1 MFSPGS
7 SFRLIEQEQL
17 FTADHFASQHKVLA
31 DNYIELDGEKENQKG
46 QIVANMLQAISHGSA
61 ASIPVIFNRSSQTFD
76 HSEIPD
82 EFCIGLFTSGTTGPP
97 KLVFHSLDKL
107 LPENRKNKDTI
118 SRWLLCYHPMS
129 YAGLQV
135 ILQAVVANDT
145 LVTDTAAN
153 MQQKAQLALKH
164 KINAISA
171 TPSLMRGMLLCWC
184 DDSPLLELITLG
196 GEISDQATLDALKK
210 RFPHAVIR
218 HIYAT
223 TETGVIFSVKDGR
236 EGFPKQWLNKTF
248 NGWQITLRDTLVL
261 TNHEHEI
268 ETGDCIEIKHDRAVF
283 SGRKDSVVNVGGVK
297 VDLEA
302 IERQLIALEEVTDAR
317 VYVKANPITGVLVC
331 AEICIVNG
339 NLAKQAVAHSCQQLE
354 AAARPRITTFCKQL
368 TLNQAGKKQRCL

>member
-1 MFSPGS
+1 MFSLGS
-7 SFRLIEQEQL
+7 AFRLIEQEQL
-17 FTADHFASQHKVLA
+17 FTADHFLPQKHLVA
-31 DNYIELDGEKENQKG
+31 DRYIELDGENENQ
-46 QIVANMLQAISHGSA
+46 QAEIVANMLQAISHGA
-61 ASIPVIFNRSSQTFD
+61 AANVPVIFNRTGQTFE
-76 HSEIPD
+76 HLEIPN

-107 LPENRKNKDTI
+107 LPKNRKDKNTI

-145 LVTDTAAN
+145 LVADTGAN
-153 MQQKAQLALKH
+153 IQQKAQLALKH

-184 DDSPLLELITLG
+184 DDSPLFELITLG
-196 GEISDQATLDALKK
+196 GEISDQTTLDVLKE
-210 RFPHAVIR
+210 RFPDAVIR

-248 NGWQITLRDTLVL
+248 NGWQLIVRDTLVL
-261 TNHEHEI
+261 AHHEHEI
-268 ETGDCIEIKHDRAVF
+268 ETGDCIDIKHDRAVF

-297 VDLEA
+297 VDLED
-302 IERQLIALEEVTDAR
+302 IERQLIALVEVTDAR

-331 AEICIVNG
+331 AEICIVND
-339 NLAKQAVAHSCQQLE
+339 NSAKQAINNFCQQLE
-354 AAARPRITTFCKQL
+354 AAARPRIITFCEQL
-368 TLNQAGKKQRCL
+368 TLSTAGKKQRCL

>member
-1 MFSPGS
+1 MFSSGGA
-7 SFRLIEQEQL
+7 FKLIEQEQL
-17 FTADHFASQHKVLA
+17 FTADHFLPQKPIA
-31 DNYIELDGEKENQKG
+31 DDRYIELDGENENQ
-46 QIVANMLQAISHGSA
+46 QAEIVANMLQAISHGA
-61 ASIPVIFNRSSQTFD
+61 AANIPVIFNRTSQTFE
-76 HSEIPD
+76 HLEIPT

-97 KLVFHSLDKL
+97 KLIFHSFDKL
-107 LPENRKNKDTI
+107 LPENRKNKKTI

-129 YAGLQV
+129 FAGLQV

-145 LVTDTAAN
+145 LVVDTAASI
-153 MQQKAQLALKH
+153 QQKAKLALKH

-171 TPSLMRGMLLCWC
+171 TPSLMRGLLLCWC
-184 DDSPLLELITLG
+184 DDSPLFELITLG
-196 GEISDQATLDALKK
+196 GEISDQATLDALKQ

-236 EGFPKQWLNKTF
+236 EGFPKQWLNETF
-248 NGWQITLRDTLVL
+248 NGWQVIVRDTLVL

-283 SGRKDSVVNVGGVK
+283 SGRKDNVVNVGGVK
-297 VDLEA
+297 VDLED

-339 NLAKQAVAHSCQQLE
+339 DLAKQAVVYFCQQLE
-354 AAARPRITTFCKQL
+354 AAARPRIMTFCKQL
-368 TLNQAGKKQRCL
+368 TLTQTGKKQRCL